1 MNNRP
6 IAVLKCTS
14 PAVRRDPR
22 IARTKHA
29 LGAALIELM
38 LEQPFDRI
46 TVQDVLDRAG
56 VGRATFYAHFRNK
69 RDLFHSEHERFF
81 EGVERWLG
89 TFSAHAPR
97 VVPVAE
103 FFQHVGEVQPF
114 VQALRDTGQ
123 IDLVLDDAAE
133 HFARMIAKRLQLL
146 APQLDQAS
154 VHTAIVAKFCA
165 GAVIELLKWWLAR
178 DVRPTPQEMDAI
190 YHDLVWRAVGASV
203 TELQLQ
209 THCARPRPHDPPA
222 P

>member
-6 IAVLKCTS
+6 IAVLKRAPS
-14 PAVRRDPR
+14 AAKRDPR
-22 IARTKHA
+22 VERTKHA

-38 LEQPFDRI
+38 LERPFDTI
-46 TVQDVLDRAG
+46 TVQDVLNRAG
-56 VGRATFYAHFRNK
+56 VGRATFYTHFRNK

-114 VQALRDTGQ
+114 IQALRDAGQ

-133 HFARMIAKRLQLL
+133 HFARMITKRLRLL
-146 APQLDQAS
+146 APQLEESS

-165 GAVIELLKWWLAR
+165 GAVIELLKWWIAR

-190 YHDLVWRAVGASV
+190 YHDLVWRAVGAPT
-203 TELQLQ
+203 TELPLQ
-209 THCARPRPHDPPA
+209 THYAHLPRPDPLA

>member
-6 IAVLKCTS
+6 VAVLKRAS
-14 PAVRRDPR
+14 PAARRDPR
-22 IARTKHA
+22 VVRTKHA

-38 LEQPFDRI
+38 LEQPFDTI

-89 TFSAHAPR
+89 MFSAHAPR

-114 VQALRDTGQ
+114 IRALRAAGQ
-123 IDLVLDDAAE
+123 IDLVLEDAAE
-133 HFARMIAKRLQLL
+133 HFARMITKRLRLL
-146 APQLDQAS
+146 APHLNHTS
-154 VHTAIVAKFCA
+154 VHTTIVAKFCA
-165 GAVIELLKWWLAR
+165 GAVIEMLKWWLAR
-178 DVRPTPQEMDAI
+178 DVRPTAQEMDAI
-190 YHDLVWRAVGASV
+190 YHDLVWRAVGVPTTAP
-203 TELQLQ
+203 QLQ
-209 THCARPRPHDPPA
+209 THCAHLPRPDPPA

>member
-6 IAVLKCTS
+6 AAVLKRVS
-14 PAVRRDPR
+14 PSTKHDPR
-22 IARTKHA
+22 VLRTKHA

-38 LEQPFDRI
+38 LEQPFDAI

-89 TFSAHAPR
+89 TFSAHPPR

-114 VQALRDTGQ
+114 IQALRDAGQ

-133 HFARMIAKRLQLL
+133 HFARMITKRLRLL
-146 APQLDQAS
+146 APQLDHSS
-154 VHTAIVAKFCA
+154 VHTTIVAKFCA

-178 DVRPTPQEMDAI
+178 DIRPTPQDMDAI
-190 YHDLVWRAVGASV
+190 YHDLVWRAVGV
-203 TELQLQ
+203 PTTELQLQ
-209 THCARPRPHDPPA
+209 TQYAHLPRPDRLGP
-222 P
+222 

>member
-1 MNNRP
+1 MTPPPLSRSSVTSIMNNRP
-6 IAVLKCTS
+6 IAVLKRSS

-114 VQALRDTGQ
+114 IQALRDAGQ

-133 HFARMIAKRLQLL
+133 HFARMIAKRLRLL
-146 APQLDQAS
+146 APQLDQS
-154 VHTAIVAKFCA
+154 NVHTAIVAKFCA

-178 DVRPTPQEMDAI
+178 DVRPTPQEMDSI
-190 YHDLVWRAVGASV
+190 YHDLVWRAVGVPV
-203 TELQLQ
+203 T
-209 THCARPRPHDPPA
+209 A
-222 P
+222 